1 MIESLTTGLRVLL
14 VAILDI
20 LPIVIVLVAFQWL
33 VIRRPFPNLKRV
45 ALGFAYVVI
54 GLVVFLEG
62 LELALFPL
70 GTLMA
75 TQLTD
80 PGFIFG
86 GAAPPA
92 EIGWAA
98 WHHYYWV
105 YIFAACL
112 GFASSIAEP
121 AVIAVAMKVRDVSG
135 GTISVWGLRLV
146 VAMGVAFG
154 LILGTLKLVTGTPL
168 HYFMIP
174 AYLLLVAQTWI
185 APRSIIPVAYDSGG
199 VTTSIVTVPLV
210 TALGLGLANAIPGRS
225 PLLDG
230 FGLVAFACLF
240 PIMTVMGYA
249 QLSVWSARRAER
261 RVNAKGE

>member
-1 MIESLTTGLRVLL
+1 MIEILTTGIRVLL
-14 VAILDI
+14 VALLDI
-20 LPIVIVLVAFQWL
+20 TPIIAVLMVFQWL
-33 VIRRPFPNLKRV
+33 VIRRPFPNLKRA
-45 ALGFAYVVI
+45 ALGFGYVVL
-54 GLVVFLEG
+54 GLVIFLEG

-75 TQLTD
+75 DQLTD
-80 PGFIFG
+80 ARFIFG
-86 GAAPPA
+86 AAAPPP
-92 EIGWAA
+92 EIDWKD
-98 WHHYYWV
+98 YYWV
-105 YIFAACL
+105 YIFAAAL

-135 GTISVWGLRLV
+135 GTISLWGLRLV
-146 VAMGVAFG
+146 VALGVSIG
-154 LILGTLKLVTGTPL
+154 LIVGTLKLVTGIPL

-174 AYLLLVAQTWI
+174 AYLLLIVQTWL
-185 APRSIIPVAYDSGG
+185 APRSIVPVAFDSGG

-249 QLSVWSARRAER
+249 QLSVWFARRAQRQSEAR
-261 RVNAKGE
+261 GE

>member
-1 MIESLTTGLRVLL
+1 MIDVLTTAVRVLL
-14 VAILDI
+14 VAVLDI
-20 LPIVIVLVAFQWL
+20 LPIIAVLAAFQWL
-33 VIRRPFPNLKRV
+33 AIRRPFPNLKRA
-45 ALGFAYVVI
+45 ALGFAYVML
-54 GLVVFLEG
+54 GLVIFLQG

-75 TQLTD
+75 EQLTD

-86 GAAPPA
+86 AESPPL
-92 EIGWAA
+92 ETDWKD
-98 WHHYYWV
+98 YYWV
-105 YIFAACL
+105 YVFAAAL

-135 GTISVWGLRLV
+135 GTISLWGLRLV
-146 VAMGVAFG
+146 VAFGVAIG
-154 LILGTLKLVTGTPL
+154 LIIGTLKLVTGTPL

-174 AYLLLVAQTWI
+174 AYLLLIAQTWL

-249 QLSVWSARRAER
+249 QLSEWLAHRARRRSESR
-261 RVNAKGE
+261 GE

>member
-1 MIESLTTGLRVLL
+1 MIETIYTGLGTLL
-14 VAILDI
+14 VTALDV
-20 LPIVIVLVAFQWL
+20 LPIVIVVVVFQL
-33 VIRRPFPNLKRV
+33 FVIRRPFPHWKR
-45 ALGFAYVVI
+45 AAAGFGYVVV

-62 LELALFPL
+62 LDMALFPL
-70 GTLMA
+70 GTMMA
-75 TQLTD
+75 DQLTA
-80 PGFIFG
+80 PSFLFG
-86 GAAPPA
+86 DGAVPDTVR
-92 EIGWAA
+92 
-98 WHHYYWV
+98 WHDYLWV
-105 YIFAACL
+105 YVFAAAI

-135 GTISVWGLRLV
+135 GTINVWGLRLV
-146 VAMGVAFG
+146 VAFGVAVG

-174 AYLLLVAQTWI
+174 AYLLLIFQTWF

-210 TALGLGLANAIPGRS
+210 TALGLGLANTIPGRS

-240 PIMTVMGYA
+240 PIMMVMGYA
-249 QLSVWSARRAER
+249 QLSHWRARRAQRNEQS
-261 RVNAKGE
+261 

>member
-1 MIESLTTGLRVLL
+1 MIETLYTGLGTLL
-14 VAILDI
+14 ITALDVM
-20 LPIVIVLVAFQWL
+20 PIVLVVLVFQL
-33 VIRRPFPNLKRV
+33 FVIRRPFPHWKR
-45 ALGFAYVVI
+45 AAAGFGYIVV

-62 LELALFPL
+62 LDMALFPL
-70 GTLMA
+70 GTMMA
-75 TQLTD
+75 DQLTA
-80 PGFIFG
+80 PSFIY
-86 GAAPPA
+86 GAGAVPDTVR
-92 EIGWAA
+92 
-98 WHHYYWV
+98 WHDYLWV
-105 YIFAACL
+105 YVFAAAI

-135 GTISVWGLRLV
+135 GTINVLGLRLV
-146 VAMGVAFG
+146 VALGVALG

-174 AYLLLVAQTWI
+174 AYLLLIVQTWF

-210 TALGLGLANAIPGRS
+210 TALGLGLASTIPDRS

-249 QLSVWSARRAER
+249 QLSQWRARQTQR
-261 RVNAKGE
+261 RKEDV

>member
-1 MIESLTTGLRVLL
+1 MIEIVTAAMRVLL
-14 VAILDI
+14 FAILDI
-20 LPIVIVLVAFQWL
+20 LPIVAVLVVFQWL
-33 VIRRPFPNLKRV
+33 VIRRPFPNLRRV
-45 ALGFAYVVI
+45 ALGFAYVII
-54 GLVVFLEG
+54 GLVVFLQG

-86 GAAPPA
+86 GETPPA
-92 EIGWAA
+92 VIGWST
-98 WHHYYWV
+98 WHDYYWV
-105 YIFAACL
+105 YIFAAAL

-135 GTISVWGLRLV
+135 GTISLMGLRLV
-146 VAMGVAFG
+146 VAVGAAFG
-154 LILGTLKLVTGTPL
+154 LVLGTLKLVTGTPL
-168 HYFMIP
+168 HYFMMP
-174 AYLLLVAQTWI
+174 AYLVLVAQTWL

-199 VTTSIVTVPLV
+199 VTTSVITVPLV

-225 PLLDG
+225 PLIDG
-230 FGLVAFACLF
+230 FGLVAFVCLF

-249 QLSVWSARRAER
+249 QLSVWFSRRAQR
-261 RVNAKGE
+261 RANAKGE

>member
-1 MIESLTTGLRVLL
+1 MIDELTTGLRVLL
-14 VAILDI
+14 VALLDI
-20 LPIVIVLVAFQWL
+20 LPILVVLAAFQWL
-33 VIRRPFPNLKRV
+33 VIRRPFPNLKRA
-45 ALGFAYVVI
+45 ALGFVYVVL
-54 GLVVFLEG
+54 GLVVFLQG

-75 TQLTD
+75 SQLTD
-80 PGFIFG
+80 PAFIY
-86 GAAPPA
+86 ATTTPPL
-92 EIGWAA
+92 EVDWRD
-98 WHHYYWV
+98 YYWV
-105 YIFAACL
+105 YIFAAAI

-135 GTISVWGLRLV
+135 GTISLWGLRLV
-146 VAMGVAFG
+146 VALGVAIG
-154 LILGTLKLVTGTPL
+154 LVIGTLKLVTGTPL

-174 AYLLLVAQTWI
+174 AYLLLLAQTWL

-249 QLSVWSARRAER
+249 QLSDWFTRRARRRSASR
-261 RVNAKGE
+261 GD

>member
-1 MIESLTTGLRVLL
+1 MIEILATGMRVLL
-14 VAILDI
+14 VAALDI
-20 LPIVIVLVAFQWL
+20 LPIIIVLVAFQWL
-33 VIRRPFPNLKRV
+33 AIRRPFPNLKRA
-45 ALGFAYVVI
+45 ALGFAYVVL
-54 GLVVFLEG
+54 GLVVFLQG

-75 TQLTD
+75 EQLTD
-80 PGFIFG
+80 ASFIFG
-86 GAAPPA
+86 ADTPPPD
-92 EIGWAA
+92 IDWKD
-98 WHHYYWV
+98 YYWV
-105 YIFAACL
+105 YIFAAAL

-135 GTISVWGLRLV
+135 GTISLWGLRLV
-146 VAMGVAFG
+146 VAFGVAIG
-154 LILGTLKLVTGTPL
+154 LIIGTLKLVTGTPL

-174 AYLLLVAQTWI
+174 AYLLLIAQTWL

-249 QLSVWSARRAER
+249 QLSEWLAHRARRRSESR
-261 RVNAKGE
+261 GE

>member
-1 MIESLTTGLRVLL
+1 MIEMFAAALRVLL
-14 VAILDI
+14 FAVLDI
-20 LPIVIVLVAFQWL
+20 LPIVAVLMAFQWL

-45 ALGFAYVVI
+45 AMGFAYVVI

-86 GAAPPA
+86 SDTPPA
-92 EIGWAA
+92 AVGWAT
-98 WHHYYWV
+98 WHDYYWI
-105 YIFAACL
+105 YIFAAAL

-135 GTISVWGLRLV
+135 GTISIWGLRLV
-146 VAMGVAFG
+146 VAVGAAFG
-154 LILGTLKLVTGTPL
+154 LVLGTLKLVTGTPL

-174 AYLLLVAQTWI
+174 AYLLLVAQTWF

-199 VTTSIVTVPLV
+199 VTTSVITVPLV

-225 PLLDG
+225 PLIDG
-230 FGLVAFACLF
+230 FGLVAFVCLF

-249 QLSVWSARRAER
+249 QLSVWLARRAQR
-261 RVNAKGE
+261 RSAARGE

>member
-1 MIESLTTGLRVLL
+1 MIEIVAAAMRVLL
-14 VAILDI
+14 FAVLDI
-20 LPIVIVLVAFQWL
+20 LPIVGVLVVFQWL
-33 VIRRPFPNLKRV
+33 VIRRPFPNLKRA

-54 GLVVFLEG
+54 GLVVFLQG

-75 TQLTD
+75 AQLTD
-80 PGFIFG
+80 PAFIFG

-98 WHHYYWV
+98 WRDYYWV

-121 AVIAVAMKVRDVSG
+121 AVIAVAMMVRDVSG
-135 GTISVWGLRLV
+135 GTISLWGLRLV
-146 VAMGVAFG
+146 VAFGVAFG
-154 LILGTLKLVTGTPL
+154 LILGALKLVTGTPL

-174 AYLLLVAQTWI
+174 AYLLLVAQTWF

-249 QLSVWSARRAER
+249 QLSVWLSRRAQR
-261 RVNAKGE
+261 RAATKGE

>member
-1 MIESLTTGLRVLL
+1 MIETLYTGLGSLL
-14 VAILDI
+14 ITALDVM
-20 LPIVIVLVAFQWL
+20 PIVLVVVFQL
-33 VIRRPFPNLKRV
+33 FVIRRPFPQWKR
-45 ALGFAYVVI
+45 AAAGFAYIVV

-62 LELALFPL
+62 LDMALFPL
-70 GTLMA
+70 GAMMA
-75 TQLTD
+75 DQLTA
-80 PGFIFG
+80 PSFIYAD
-86 GAAPPA
+86 GAVPDTVH
-92 EIGWAA
+92 WQD
-98 WHHYYWV
+98 YFWV
-105 YIFAACL
+105 YVFAAAI

-135 GTISVWGLRLV
+135 GTINVLGLRLV
-146 VAMGVAFG
+146 VALGVALG

-168 HYFMIP
+168 HWFMIP
-174 AYLLLVAQTWI
+174 AYLLLIVQTWF

-210 TALGLGLANAIPGRS
+210 TALGLASTIPDRS

-249 QLSVWSARRAER
+249 QLSQWRARRAQHNEQS
-261 RVNAKGE
+261 

>member
-1 MIESLTTGLRVLL
+1 MIDVLTTAGMVLL
-14 VAILDI
+14 VAFLDI
-20 LPIVIVLVAFQWL
+20 TPIIAVLAVFQWL
-33 VIRRPFPNLKRV
+33 AIRRPFPNLKRT
-45 ALGFAYVVI
+45 ALGFGYVVL
-54 GLVVFLEG
+54 GLVIFLEG

-75 TQLTD
+75 DQLTD
-80 PGFIFG
+80 AGFIFG
-86 GAAPPA
+86 AAGPPP
-92 EIGWAA
+92 EIDWKD
-98 WHHYYWV
+98 YYWV
-105 YIFAACL
+105 YVFAASL

-135 GTISVWGLRLV
+135 GTISLWGLRLV
-146 VAMGVAFG
+146 VALGVAIG
-154 LILGTLKLVTGTPL
+154 LIIGTLKLVTGIPL

-174 AYLLLVAQTWI
+174 AYLLLIAQTWL

-225 PLLDG
+225 ALLDG

-249 QLSVWSARRAER
+249 QLSVWLAHRAQRKSA
-261 RVNAKGE
+261 AKGD

>member
-1 MIESLTTGLRVLL
+1 MIEFLTAGLRVLL
-14 VAILDI
+14 VAVLDI
-20 LPIVIVLVAFQWL
+20 LPIIAVLLVFQWL
-33 VIRRPFPNLKRV
+33 VIRQPFRNLKRV
-45 ALGFAYVVI
+45 ALGFGYVVL
-54 GLVVFLEG
+54 GLVVFLQG

-70 GTLMA
+70 GTMMA
-75 TQLTD
+75 NQLTD
-80 PGFIFG
+80 PAFIFG
-86 GAAPPA
+86 GAIPPA
-92 EIGWAA
+92 EIDWRD
-98 WHHYYWV
+98 YYWV
-105 YIFAACL
+105 YLFAAAL

-135 GTISVWGLRLV
+135 DTISLWGLRLV
-146 VAMGVAFG
+146 VATGVSIG

-174 AYLLLVAQTWI
+174 AYLLLIAQTWF

-210 TALGLGLANAIPGRS
+210 TALGLGLANALPGRS

-249 QLSVWSARRAER
+249 QLSAWFAQRAKRRSH
-261 RVNAKGE
+261 VKGD